1 MPSAIIAATHIAMAT
16 FPTPDVAALSDQIE
30 ALSKRLRSAVARQD
44 LAIAK
49 LQRLTYE
56 ADQLIAAKAELLQ
69 KLPRPELLR
78 LAGNRK

>member
-1 MPSAIIAATHIAMAT
+1 MAT

>member
-1 MPSAIIAATHIAMAT
+1 MAT
-16 FPTPDVAALSDQIE
+16 FPTPDVAALSVQIE

-69 KLPRPELLR
+69 KLPRPELLL
-78 LAGNRK
+78 LARNQK

>member
-1 MPSAIIAATHIAMAT
+1 MAT

-69 KLPRPELLR
+69 KLPRPELLL
-78 LAGNRK
+78 LARNQK

>member
-1 MPSAIIAATHIAMAT
+1 MAT

-56 ADQLIAAKAELLQ
+56 ADQLIAAKAELLGGFNWSMQ
-69 KLPRPELLR
+69 HTRT
-78 LAGNRK
+78 A